1 MKNMKRTAIFVL
13 LLAAV
18 GFTQTKPAGIN
29 LETGTDPHP
38 KLVNTKMQTLDACS
52 GLRPVVD
59 RLTKEQ
65 GPLWIAYLIPTQR
78 KERTMCC
85 FDNWNGVAANGCCS
99 GCRLENKEG
108 SFNVGTM
115 KGENCNL
122 EPSDHAFIFL
132 RS

>member
-1 MKNMKRTAIFVL
+1 MKNMKQLAVVVFL
-13 LLAAV
+13 LVAAGLA
-18 GFTQTKPAGIN
+18 QTKPVN
-29 LETGTDPHP
+29 LETGTDPKPH
-38 KLVNTKMQTLDACS
+38 LVNAKVQTMDAAS

-65 GPLWIAYLIPTQR
+65 GPLWIAYLIPAIR

-85 FDNWNGVAANGCCS
+85 FDNWDGNYKGCCS
-99 GCRLENKEG
+99 GCKLENKEG

-122 EPSDHAFIFL
+122 
-132 RS
+132 